1 MQPIKHNLVL
11 NLKHIIKDSQYNS
24 KLINDT
30 YKITSKQYEYYNTIE
45 YMGTNYK
52 EGYYL
57 TRFIFEMCLFEII
70 EIIVINNIKII
81 ILTKQIKL
89 NGFHSHFEA
98 YEVDFDEH
106 IVLNLVFN
114 EINYF
119 NGPTINVINTST
131 GKKMFRTKE
140 YFM

>member
-1 MQPIKHNLVL
+1 
-11 NLKHIIKDSQYNS
+11 
-24 KLINDT
+24 
-30 YKITSKQYEYYNTIE
+30 
-45 YMGTNYK
+45 MGTNYK

-106 IVLNLVFN
+106 IVLNPVFN

-119 NGPTINVINTST
+119 NGPPINVINTST